1 MCESCVNEPARSRVV
16 VYGGKSQVAPPRRNR
31 TSGPLSPYRFEACTQ
46 GHSGSWRQALYA
58 YCPFMYRDFMVT
70 VTVYGSVIDSGE
82 LLCDG
87 VTDFHELVL
96 DDCEGRTRHTTT
108 SARARVGRVLND
120 A

>member
-1 MCESCVNEPARSRVV
+1 
-16 VYGGKSQVAPPRRNR
+16 
-31 TSGPLSPYRFEACTQ
+31 
-46 GHSGSWRQALYA
+46 
-58 YCPFMYRDFMVT
+58 MYRGFMVT
-70 VTVYGSVIDSGE
+70 VTVYGSVIDSDE